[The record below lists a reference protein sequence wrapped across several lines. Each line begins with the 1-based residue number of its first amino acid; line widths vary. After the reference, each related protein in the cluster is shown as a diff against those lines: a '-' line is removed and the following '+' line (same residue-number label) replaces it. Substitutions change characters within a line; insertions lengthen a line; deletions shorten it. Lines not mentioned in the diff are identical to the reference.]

1 MRPIKFFVLPLAL
14 LGLTV
19 STSSFAQSNDNPAF
33 SGLEEIIVT
42 ARKREEPL
50 QQTPV
55 AVTALTEERLEKMY
69 ATDLR
74 DLDMQVPNVFI
85 SKISSFQNSVSVFMR
100 GIGNSDIDSTIDPP
114 VAIFVDGVYI
124 PRPNNSSIDMFDIE
138 QVEIMRGPQG
148 TLFGRNTT
156 AGAIQFRTKR
166 PTGEFGTSG
175 RITIG
180 EFGRRDVRLS
190 VESPLADGISAKLS
204 VLQQRM
210 DGYFKMGIKNHP
222 NYDVGGR
229 HPYDDVSQVRDA
241 GGEDVYAIRP
251 IIKFNPSD
259 NFELTIIGEYIKE
272 RSDTQP
278 SINTSIPSQVLARVY
293 GFPGAPFGVERRYVE
308 TNVDT
313 FINVDTKGLTVEAI
327 WELDSG
333 TLTSVSNWRETEYL
347 MRGEVDW
354 TTAPMFEII
363 RNEPHEQQSTELRYS
378 TDINDRTHLTTGIYY
393 FEQDYFLRRD
403 TYINTSGA
411 FTAHIIG
418 LTSQSHQN
426 MAVFAQVDYQINEKL
441 GLTVGGRYTEE
452 EKDFTQN
459 PFGVAIRAPIY
470 ADDEWS
476 NFGPK
481 VGLDYQIN
489 DDSMVY
495 VSISRG
501 FKSGGFNGR
510 GGTPSTLGPFD
521 EETVDALEIGLKADW
536 WDNTL
541 RTNAVIFL
549 NRYEDLQRTIIRN
562 LINCGC
568 ANPQETVTDNAAEA
582 EISGF
587 ELEIDYVPNDNL
599 NLGLSLAYTDAGYEE
614 FFADLAGTG
623 TASDNSGLPLQR
635 APEWHALF
643 RLAYTVDMDSGAAV
657 TLGGNYMYRSEL
669 NNHTAG
675 NPLAN
680 VGEIDILNLH
690 VDYVPPSGN
699 YRVSLYGKNVTD
711 EIYQT
716 GATLVGALLHLN
728 TISDP
733 ARYGIEIGWEY

>member
-1 MRPIKFFVLPLAL
+1 MKYIKFL
-14 LGLTV
+14 LILLLMPSV
-19 STSSFAQSNDNPAF
+19 QSFAQADEGTQF

-50 QQTPV
+50 QETPV
-55 AVTALTEERLEKMY
+55 AVTALTEAKLDKMF
-69 ATDLR
+69 ATDLQ
-74 DLDMQVPNVFI
+74 DLDMQVPNTII
-85 SKISSFQNSVSVFMR
+85 SRISSFNNSVSVFMR
-100 GIGNSDIDSTIDPP
+100 GIGNTDIDSTIDPP
-114 VAIFVDGVYI
+114 VAIFVDGIYI
-124 PRPNNSSIDMFDIE
+124 PRPNNSAIDMFDIE
-138 QVEIMRGPQG
+138 QVEVMRGPQG

-175 RITIG
+175 RITLG
-180 EFGRRDVRLS
+180 EYGRRDVRLS
-190 VESPLADGISAKLS
+190 VESPLTDNISAKIS
-204 VLQQRM
+204 VLQQKF
-210 DGYFKMGIKNHP
+210 DGYYQMKIKNHP
-222 NYDVGGR
+222 SYDVGAR
-229 HPYDDVSQVRDA
+229 HPYDDRGQLRDA
-241 GGEDVYAIRP
+241 GGEDVYAVRP
-251 IIKFNPSD
+251 IIKFNPTE

-272 RSDTQP
+272 RSDTRPQ
-278 SINTSIPSQVLARVY
+278 INTSIPSQVLARVY
-293 GFPGAPFGVERRYVE
+293 GFPGAPFGAERRYLE
-308 TNVDT
+308 TNVYS
-313 FINVDTKGLTVEAI
+313 FINVDTKGLTVEAV

-354 TTAPMFEII
+354 TTAPMFEIV
-363 RNEPHEQQSTELRYS
+363 RDEPHEQQSTELRYQTS
-378 TDINDRTHLTTGIYY
+378 INDRTELVAGIYY

-426 MAVFAQVDYQINEKL
+426 MALFAQVDYQINDKL

-452 EKDFTQN
+452 EKDFMQA
-459 PFGVAIRAPIY
+459 PFGVTPGAKIY
-470 ADDEWS
+470 SDDEWS

-489 DDSMVY
+489 DDAMVY
-495 VSISRG
+495 VSLSRG

-521 EETVDALEIGLKADW
+521 EETVDAFEIGLKADW
-536 WDNTL
+536 WDNKL

-562 LINCGC
+562 LVNCGC
-568 ANPQETVTDNAAEA
+568 PNPQETVTDNAAEA

-587 ELEIDYVPNDNL
+587 ELEIDYVPNENL
-599 NLGLSLAYTDAGYEE
+599 NLGLALAYTDAGYEE
-614 FFADLAGTG
+614 FFADLNGSG
-623 TASDNSGLPLQR
+623 TAVDNSGLPLQR

-643 RLAYTVDMDSGAAV
+643 RFDYTVDMDSGAAV

-680 VGEIDILNLH
+680 VGEIDIINLH
-690 VDYVPPSGN
+690 LDYVPPSGN

-716 GATLVGALLHLN
+716 SATLVGALLHLN
-728 TISDP
+728 GISDP
-733 ARYGIEIGWEY
+733 ARFGIEIGWDF

>member
-1 MRPIKFFVLPLAL
+1 MKLIKFYMFLLAL
-14 LGLTV
+14 LGL
-19 STSSFAQSNDNPAF
+19 SFHSEILAQSSDSPTF

-50 QQTPV
+50 QETPV

-74 DLDMQVPNVFI
+74 DLDMVVPNTFI
-85 SKISSFQNSVSVFMR
+85 SKISSFNNAVSVFMR
-100 GIGNSDIDSTIDPP
+100 GVGNSDIDSSIDPP
-114 VAIFVDGVYI
+114 VAIFVDGIYI
-124 PRPNNSSIDMFDIE
+124 PRPNNSSIDLFDVE
-138 QVEIMRGPQG
+138 QVEVMRGPQG

-166 PTGEFGTSG
+166 PSGEFGTSG
-175 RITIG
+175 RITMG
-180 EFGRRDVRLS
+180 EYGRRDVRLS
-190 VESPLADGISAKLS
+190 VESPLAEGISGKIS
-204 VLQQRM
+204 VLQQKA
-210 DGYFKMGIKNHP
+210 DGFYKVRILNHP
-222 NYDVGGR
+222 NYDVPNSMG
-229 HPYDDVSQVRDA
+229 YNDVGQVHDS
-241 GGEDVYAIRP
+241 GGEDVFAIRP

-272 RSDTQP
+272 RSDVQP
-278 SINTSIPSQVLARVY
+278 NINTSLPHQVLTRVY
-293 GFPGAPFGVERRYVE
+293 GVPSSPFGADVRSVE
-308 TNVDT
+308 TNVLGY
-313 FINVDTKGLTVEAI
+313 INVDIKGVTVEAV
-327 WELDSG
+327 WDLSVG
-333 TLTSVSNWRETEYL
+333 TLTSISNYRETEYL
-347 MRGEVDW
+347 MNGEVDW
-354 TTAPMFEII
+354 STAPMFEIL

-403 TYINTSGA
+403 TYINTSGN

-418 LTSQSHQN
+418 LTSQNHTN
-426 MAVFAQVDYQINEKL
+426 MAVFAQVDYQISDKL
-441 GLTVGGRYTEE
+441 GMTIGGRYTKE
-452 EKDFTQN
+452 EKDFMQA
-459 PFGVAIRAPIY
+459 PFGIQPGAKIY
-470 ADDEWS
+470 ADGDWS

-489 DDSMVY
+489 DDAMVY
-495 VSISRG
+495 VSLSRG

-521 EETVDALEIGLKADW
+521 EETVDAFELGLKADW

-541 RTNAVIFL
+541 RTNAVVFF
-549 NRYEDLQRTIIRN
+549 NKYDDLQRTIIRN

-568 ANPQETVTDNAAEA
+568 ANPQETVTANAASA
-582 EISGF
+582 EIKGI
-587 ELEIDYVPNDNL
+587 ELEIDYIPNDNL
-599 NLGLSLAYTDAGYEE
+599 VLGLAVAYTDAGYED
-614 FFADLAGTG
+614 FFADLAGVG
-623 TASDNSGLPLQR
+623 EAVDNSGLPLQR
-635 APEWHALF
+635 APEWHATARF
-643 RLAYTVDMDSGAAV
+643 DYTIDVSDGASV

-690 VDYVPPSGN
+690 IDYVPPSGD

-711 EIYQT
+711 EVYQT
-716 GATLVGALLHLN
+716 SATLVGALLHFN
-728 TISDP
+728 SISDP
-733 ARYGIEIGWEY
+733 ARYGIEIGWEF